1 MINFIAVIAT
11 PTHAREHS
19 HTPAELETSRWKK
32 MENNKLME
40 VSCNVPCCYNI
51 IFFSS
56 TFSQSAAP
64 ALESRLFW
72 LNCILLLL
80 AFFFC
85 FVVVVSTGPH
95 LSETGNQKCDAPIK
109 EWFLHFKNSSRQISR
124 RKNRK
129 QVLRLFSLF
138 LLSTIGPQCRLS
150 MDFPRTSATK
160 VLIKNQFWHNNR
172 YTASTSW

>member
-80 AFFFC
+80 EFFFC

-109 EWFLHFKNSSRQISR
+109 EWFLHFKNSSCQISR

-138 LLSTIGPQCRLS
+138 CYRPSG
-150 MDFPRTSATK
+150 
-160 VLIKNQFWHNNR
+160 HNVACQWIFLER
-172 YTASTSW
+172 AQLKC